1 MAASFAELLRRFRIA
16 ASLTQEA
23 LADRCGYSP
32 ATIAALETGRRKAPR
47 LSTVSDLAEALQLSA
62 ADRALLA
69 TAAGVAGA
77 AGGAGAV
84 AQREPAAV
92 RPTPAAAG
100 NALPAPITPLVGR
113 LAEAGAVA
121 DELKSED

>member
-1 MAASFAELLRRFRIA
+1 MAASFAELLRRFRVA

-23 LADRCGYSP
+23 LAERCGYSP

-47 LSTVSDLAEALQLSA
+47 LSTVSDLADALSLSA

-77 AGGAGAV
+77 AGA
-84 AQREPAAV
+84 AAV
-92 RPTPAAAG
+92 GARQTAGVGPVPAAAG
-100 NALPAPITPLVGR
+100 NALPEPITPLVG
-113 LAEAGAVA
+113 
-121 DELKSED
+121 